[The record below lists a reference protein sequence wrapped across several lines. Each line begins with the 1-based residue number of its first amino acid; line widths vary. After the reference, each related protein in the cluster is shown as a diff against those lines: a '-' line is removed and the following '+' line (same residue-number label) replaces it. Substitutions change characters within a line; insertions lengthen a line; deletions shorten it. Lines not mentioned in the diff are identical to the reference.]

1 MVKVTVV
8 SLAGATAAVAD
19 GSISELPADML
30 KVMDETVDPCTDFFK
45 YSCGTWFKNAV
56 IPPTKSGAIYMDD
69 IVIAEAERIVNE
81 LITSNKPK
89 IGEFYHSHGVHIFV
103 ESYVGA
109 SVNQATQF
117 ALYAGQTNLPLDQ
130 TYYTDGDKWAKIQ
143 PAYREYIATLLK
155 LAGKSEDEAKAA
167 VDEIIAFEANYADVQ
182 LSKVARKEAL
192 LAYYNPMSFAQAN
205 AKYPLTIGLQLQAN
219 GFNVREGCST
229 DEIILQDLD
238 FFKRVEA
245 LAKTTSLK
253 TLQTVSEYRLIHAF
267 AADLSADFATAYW
280 SLFGKTL
287 AGQTKRPSRERKC
300 RNSLDSTLGE
310 LVGKYYVDQVWPQA
324 SVDRAD
330 AMVIALEA
338 AFKAS
343 LDTSD

>member
-1 MVKVTVV
+1 MIR
-8 SLAGATAAVAD
+8 TAN
-19 GSISELPADML
+19 SSE
-30 KVMDETVDPCTDFFK
+30 
-45 YSCGTWFKNAV
+45 
-56 IPPTKSGAIYMDD
+56 AILQ
-69 IVIAEAERIVNE
+69 AAAK
-81 LITSNKPK
+81 LS
-89 IGEFYHSHGVHIFV
+89 SHGVHIFV